1 MDSTRVWPSLVALAA
16 ALGLAVMLAYVSR
29 SVSHPPVITRWEAE
43 PAHVA
48 RNASTAL
55 RVVASDPDGDV
66 LRYEYKAE
74 RGRIAV
80 RTGESKEAHY
90 TPPSDGGTSD
100 RVTVTVTDADGLAA
114 TATTSITMDA
124 VAPPPVA
131 PVPVPTAEV
140 KPAAP
145 PPVATAAPL
154 ANVAEPSA
162 APAVA
167 AAARAPVPSP
177 EPTAAAAP
185 RPNHAPVLAKGSTI
199 DGLGTRSTVLAA
211 DGYDPDGDP
220 IEYEWDTKGCF
231 DILQQSQSSA
241 EVKFN
246 YCTWGVIRLT
256 WKDPQGLSAFSEWT
270 ISK

>member
-1 MDSTRVWPSLVALAA
+1 VWPSLVALAA
-16 ALGLAVMLAYVSR
+16 ALALAVMLAYVSR

-48 RNASTAL
+48 RNASTVL
-55 RVVASDPDGDV
+55 RVAASDPDGDV

-74 RGRIAV
+74 RGRVAA
-80 RTGESKEAHY
+80 GAGAPEEARY

-114 TATTSITMDA
+114 TATTSITTDA
-124 VAPPPVA
+124 LAPVASA
-131 PVPVPTAEV
+131 PVPTTEV
-140 KPAAP
+140 MPAAP
-145 PPVATAAPL
+145 PLVATAAPPV
-154 ANVAEPSA
+154 NVASPSA
-162 APAVA
+162 EPTAAV
-167 AAARAPVPSP
+167 AARAPVPPPS
-177 EPTAAAAP
+177 PTAAAAPAAP